1 MLIAFVIW
9 NSLKVSG
16 EEWHDVLNKWHPE
29 LLLTLAYMEMNYRGD
44 CNEKFS
50 ESITNSKAY
59 KRVNIFG
66 SGNMKV
72 VILKV
77 FFQYLKLT
85 DSGWALEIRWLS

>member
-1 MLIAFVIW
+1 
-9 NSLKVSG
+9 
-16 EEWHDVLNKWHPE
+16 
-29 LLLTLAYMEMNYRGD
+29 MEMNYRGD

-72 VILKV
+72 VVLKV

-85 DSGWALEIRWLS
+85 DSG